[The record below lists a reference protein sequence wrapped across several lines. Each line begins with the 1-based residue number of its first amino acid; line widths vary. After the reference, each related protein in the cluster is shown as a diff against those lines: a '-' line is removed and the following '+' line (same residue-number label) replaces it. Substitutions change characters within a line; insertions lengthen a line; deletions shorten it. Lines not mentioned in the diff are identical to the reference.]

1 MPVSQGTLERRIRA
15 VYTEAQKDLQKK
27 LDDYIAKFRAE
38 DAQMRKDLAEEAIT
52 QQEYDEWRQGAIF
65 QGKAWRARLKQVTDT
80 LANANEESLR
90 LVRGEQLNEFAEG
103 MNHEQFVLSQN
114 TGLSINFGI
123 YDAETVGRLIRE
135 QPDLLPQKKL
145 NRGKDS
151 AWNQKKVTGS
161 VLQGIIQGE
170 SIDDIAR
177 RIARDTA
184 QQNSKAMIRYAR
196 TATTGAQNAGR
207 METMHRA
214 QGMGISIRKQ
224 WLATLD
230 NRTRDSHRHLDGKE
244 ADVDEPFR
252 SGYGDIMYPGD
263 PSAHPGDVYNC
274 RCTMIYVYP
283 DYPTDP
289 GERLDNITG
298 EHVRGDMTYE
308 EWAGTQ
314 LPAVQPSGNANRP
327 GNVEEMKR
335 LISAHQGNWSPAKL
349 KEVGKLF
356 DSEIQERQKQ
366 VQLVDYSGEI
376 DELRKQVKALGTE
389 YFDKDLEYR
398 YAKLRNSA
406 NVDELEK
413 ESKAL
418 KKKRDDVAK
427 KIEELEKKQED
438 QKTAALKS
446 VLSEIRTLGG
456 VTYGNMKQFM
466 NLLKGGKTADATI
479 DAMSFYPSEWLRHS
493 AGFGITLKPKWN
505 NGRAYY
511 APGTGEIRVDER
523 RGTCIHEL
531 GHRFEQV
538 VPGIREAEQAFYA
551 ERTAGESLQW
561 LGPGYSRS
569 EVTRRDKFIN
579 PYMGKDYGGQAF
591 ELVSMGFQYA
601 YTDYEKLS
609 QDEDMRDWILG
620 ILASI

>member
-1 MPVSQGTLERRIRA
+1 MAVSQRTLERRIRA
-15 VYTEAQKDLQKK
+15 VYTETQKDLQKK
-27 LDDYIAKFRAE
+27 LDEYIAKFRAD
-38 DAQMRKDLAEEAIT
+38 DAFMRRELAEEAIT
-52 QQEYDEWRQGAIF
+52 QEEYDSWRQGAIF
-65 QGKAWRARLKQVTDT
+65 QGKAWRARVKQVTDT
-80 LANANEESLR
+80 LAHANEESLR
-90 LVRGEQLNEFAEG
+90 LVRGEQLKEFAEG
-103 MNHEQFVLSQN
+103 FNHEQYVLEQN
-114 TGLSINFGI
+114 TGYSINFGI
-123 YDAETVGRLIRE
+123 YDADTVARLIKE
-135 QPDLLPQKKL
+135 EPDLLPQKKL

-151 AWNQKKVTGS
+151 QWNQKKVTGS

-170 SIDDIAR
+170 SIVDIAK

-214 QGMGISIRKQ
+214 QGMGIRIKKQ

-230 NRTRDSHRHLDGKE
+230 SRTRDSHRILDGQE
-244 ADVDEPFR
+244 AEVDDPFR
-252 SGYGDIMYPGD
+252 SELGDIMFPGD
-263 PSAHPGDVYNC
+263 PHANPADVYNC
-274 RCTMIYVYP
+274 RCTMVYVYP

-289 GERLDNITG
+289 GERLDNVTK
-298 EHVRGDMTYE
+298 EHVRGDMTYA
-308 EWAGTQ
+308 EWAGMQ
-314 LPAVQPSGNANRP
+314 LPAVQPDSHANKPANMDEIR
-327 GNVEEMKR
+327 R
-335 LISAHQGNWSPAKL
+335 IISEHQGDWSSSEL
-349 KEVGKLF
+349 KEVGKRF
-356 DSEIQERQKQ
+356 ADEIQERRKEAQASDYTAEINRLKQ
-366 VQLVDYSGEI
+366 DL
-376 DELRKQVKALGTE
+376 KAAGTA
-389 YFDKDLEYR
+389 YFDKDLDFR
-398 YAKLRNSA
+398 YAQIRKSA
-406 NVDELEK
+406 DVDKLEK
-413 ESKAL
+413 ESKEL
-418 KKKRDDVAK
+418 KKKRDEIAK

-446 VLSEIRTLGG
+446 VLSEIRMLGG
-456 VTYGNMKQFM
+456 VTNGNMKQFM
-466 NLLKGGKTADATI
+466 NLSKGGKTADATI
-479 DAMSFYPSEWLRHS
+479 DAMNFYPSEWLRHS

-511 APGTGEIRVDER
+511 SPGTGEIRVDER

-561 LGPGYSRS
+561 LGPGYSRR
-569 EVTRRDKFIN
+569 EVTRRDKFIS

-601 YTDYEKLS
+601 YTDYDRLN

-620 ILASI
+620 ILAAL

>member
-1 MPVSQGTLERRIRA
+1 MTVSQKTLERRIRA

-27 LDDYIAKFRAE
+27 LDAYIVKFRAK
-38 DAQMRKDLAEEAIT
+38 DARMRRDVADGAIT
-52 QQEYDEWRQGAIF
+52 QREYDEWMKGAIF

-80 LANANEESLR
+80 LANANEESLK

-103 MNHEQFVLSQN
+103 MNHEQFVLAQN

-123 YDAETVGRLIRE
+123 YDADTVGRLIRE
-135 QPDLLPQKKL
+135 QPDLLPPKKL

-151 AWNQKKVTGS
+151 AWNQKTVTGS
-161 VLQGIIQGE
+161 ILQGILQGE

-184 QQNSKAMIRYAR
+184 QRNSKAMIRYAR

-207 METMHRA
+207 MQTMHRA
-214 QGMGISIRKQ
+214 QGMGIHVRKQ

-230 NRTRDSHRHLDGKE
+230 SRTRDSHRRLDGKE
-244 ADVDEPFR
+244 ADVDAPFK
-252 SGYGDIMYPGD
+252 SEFGEIMFPGD
-263 PSAHPGDVYNC
+263 PHAHPADVYNC
-274 RCTMIYVYP
+274 RCTLVYVYP

-314 LPAVQPSGNANRP
+314 LPAVQPGSHANRP
-327 GNVEEMKR
+327 GNIEGMKR
-335 LISAHQGNWSPAKL
+335 LISEHQGEWSPSEL

-356 DSEIQERQKQ
+356 ANEIQERQKA
-366 VQLVDYSGEI
+366 VQEI
-376 DELRKQVKALGTE
+376 DYTSEINRMTRELMDLGSA

-398 YAKLRNSA
+398 YAMIRKSA

-418 KKKRDDVAK
+418 KKKRDDVSKAIDILK
-427 KIEELEKKQED
+427 KKQED
-438 QKTAALKS
+438 QRNAALRT

-456 VTYGNMKQFM
+456 VNGGNVSQFM
-466 NLLKGGKTADATI
+466 NISRGGKTADATV
-479 DAMSFYPSEWLRHS
+479 DAMNFYPSDWLKKSS
-493 AGFGITLKPKWN
+493 AFGISLKPKWTS
-505 NGRAYY
+505 GRAYY
-511 APGTGEIRVDER
+511 APGTGEIRVNES

-538 VPGIREAEQAFYA
+538 VPGIREAERAFYA
-551 ERTAGESLQW
+551 ERTAGEPLKW
-561 LGPGYSRS
+561 LGPGYSTR
-569 EVTRRDKFIN
+569 EVTRRDKFIS

-601 YTDYEKLS
+601 YTDYDKLS

>member
-1 MPVSQGTLERRIRA
+1 MPVSQDTLERRIRA
-15 VYTEAQKDLQKK
+15 VYAEAQKDLQKK
-27 LDDYIAKFRAE
+27 LDDYIVKFRAK
-38 DAQMRKDLAEEAIT
+38 DAQMRQDLAEEAIT
-52 QQEYDEWRQGAIF
+52 KKEYDQWRQGAIF

-80 LANANEESLR
+80 LADANEESLR

-103 MNHEQFVLSQN
+103 MNHEHFVLAQN
-114 TGLSINFGI
+114 TGMSINFGI
-123 YDAETVGRLIRE
+123 YDADTVGMLISE
-135 QPDLLPQKKL
+135 QPDLLPPKKL

-170 SIDDIAR
+170 SIDDIAK

-184 QQNSKAMIRYAR
+184 QQNRKAMIRYAR

-214 QGMGISIRKQ
+214 QGMGINVRKQ

-230 NRTRDSHRHLDGKE
+230 NRTRDSHRRLDGKE
-244 ADVDEPFR
+244 ADVDDPFK
-252 SGYGDIMYPGD
+252 SEFGEIMFPGD
-263 PSAHPGDVYNC
+263 PHAHPADVYNC
-274 RCTMIYVYP
+274 RCTLVYVYP

-314 LPAVQPSGNANRP
+314 LPAVQPDSHANKP
-327 GNVEEMKR
+327 GNIEEIKR
-335 LISAHQGNWSPAKL
+335 IISEHQGMWSPAEL

-356 DSEIQERQKQ
+356 DSEIQERNKQ
-366 VQLVDYSGEI
+366 VQLVDYAGEI
-376 DELRKQVKALGTE
+376 DELRKEYRELGTE
-389 YFDKDLEYR
+389 YFDKDLEFQ
-398 YAKLRNSA
+398 YAKLRKSE

-418 KKKRDDVAK
+418 KKKREEVAK

-438 QKTAALKS
+438 QKSAALKS
-446 VLSEIRTLGG
+446 VLSEIRPLGG
-456 VTYGNMKQFM
+456 VTNDNRKQFM
-466 NLLKGGKTADATI
+466 NIAKSGKTADATI
-479 DAMSFYPSEWLRHS
+479 DAMNFYPTDWLKKS

-505 NGRAYY
+505 TGRAYY
-511 APGTGEIRVDER
+511 SPVNGEIRVDER
-523 RGTCIHEL
+523 RGTCVHEL

-538 VPGIREAEQAFYA
+538 VPGIREAEQSFYA
-551 ERTAGESLQW
+551 ERTAGEDLKW

-569 EVTRRDKFIN
+569 EVTRRDKFIS
-579 PYMGKDYGGQAF
+579 PYMGKDYGGHAF

-601 YTDYEKLS
+601 YTDYDKLS
-609 QDEDMRDWILG
+609 QDEDMRDWVLG

>member
-1 MPVSQGTLERRIRA
+1 MTVSQKTLERRIRA

-27 LDDYIAKFRAE
+27 LDAYIVKFRAK
-38 DAQMRKDLAEEAIT
+38 DARMRRDVADGAIT
-52 QQEYDEWRQGAIF
+52 QREYDEWMKGAIF

-80 LANANEESLR
+80 LANANEESLK

-103 MNHEQFVLSQN
+103 MNHEQFVLAQN

-123 YDAETVGRLIRE
+123 YDADTVGRLIRE
-135 QPDLLPQKKL
+135 QPDLLPPKKL

-151 AWNQKKVTGS
+151 AWNQKTVTGS
-161 VLQGIIQGE
+161 ILQGILQGE

-184 QQNSKAMIRYAR
+184 QRNSKAMIRYAR

-207 METMHRA
+207 MQTMHRA
-214 QGMGISIRKQ
+214 QGMGIHVRKQ

-230 NRTRDSHRHLDGKE
+230 SRTRDSHRRLDGKE
-244 ADVDEPFR
+244 ADVDAPFK
-252 SGYGDIMYPGD
+252 SEFGEIMFPGD
-263 PSAHPGDVYNC
+263 PHAHPADVYNC
-274 RCTMIYVYP
+274 RCTLVYVYP

-314 LPAVQPSGNANRP
+314 LPAVQPGSHANRP
-327 GNVEEMKR
+327 GNIEEMKR
-335 LISAHQGNWSPAKL
+335 LISGHQGNWSPAEL

-356 DSEIQERQKQ
+356 DSEIQERKK
-366 VQLVDYSGEI
+366 LASIDDYTGEI
-376 DELRKQVKALGTE
+376 DKLRQEYRTLGTE
-389 YFDKDLEYR
+389 YFDKDLEFQ
-398 YAKLRNSA
+398 YAKLYKRA

-418 KKKRDDVAK
+418 KKKRDETAK

-438 QKTAALKS
+438 QKSAALRS

-456 VTYGNMKQFM
+456 VTKDNMKQYM
-466 NLLKGGKTADATI
+466 KLSKGGKTADATI
-479 DAMSFYPSEWLRHS
+479 DAMNFYPADWLKDS

-511 APGTGEIRVDER
+511 SPADGEIRVDER

-561 LGPGYSRS
+561 LGYGYSRS
-569 EVTRRDKFIN
+569 EVTRKDKFIS

-601 YTDYEKLS
+601 YTDYDKLS